1 MKRKLIF
8 PLIVLLISPCAWC
21 VCQVPQ
27 PRLVCAEYS
36 QSKAVVIAK
45 LISATSDS
53 KKYPSYFLYRLV
65 VVKRLR
71 GQVSQTFELYEGNDS
86 GRPGF
91 IWKLNEQYLLF
102 LIRPDPPT
110 LSQWTVD
117 GCGNSAPIVDAGAT
131 LRQIAH
137 ISSADKTGT
146 ITGYVSTD
154 SWSTAVPDAAVKIS
168 GNGRVFDTK
177 TDVNGKFSQ
186 VVPIGIYTVSASKNG
201 MPMEKE
207 LFTYENPA
215 DVVITPGGCAQM
227 QFSGLW

>member
-1 MKRKLIF
+1 MKRNLIF

-45 LISATSDS
+45 LVSATSDS
-53 KKYPSYFLYRLV
+53 KDYPSYFIYKFAV
-65 VVKRLR
+65 VRRLR
-71 GQVSQTFELYEGNDS
+71 GQAPQTFDLYEGNDS
-86 GRPGF
+86 GRARF
-91 IWKLNEQYLLF
+91 EWRLNGQYLLF
-102 LIRPDPPT
+102 LIQPDPST
-110 LSQWTVD
+110 HQWTID
-117 GCGNSAPIVDAGAT
+117 GCGNSAPIADAGAT

-154 SWSTAVPDAAVKIS
+154 SWSTAVPDATVKIS
-168 GNGRVFDTK
+168 GDGQVFDTK

-186 VVPIGIYTVSASKNG
+186 VVPIGTYTVSASKNR
-201 MPMEKE
+201 MPIEKE